1 MRLQYFEMY
10 GDLLIL
16 RTVGA
21 HDVALKSS

>member
-1 MRLQYFEMY
+1 MRLQYSEMY